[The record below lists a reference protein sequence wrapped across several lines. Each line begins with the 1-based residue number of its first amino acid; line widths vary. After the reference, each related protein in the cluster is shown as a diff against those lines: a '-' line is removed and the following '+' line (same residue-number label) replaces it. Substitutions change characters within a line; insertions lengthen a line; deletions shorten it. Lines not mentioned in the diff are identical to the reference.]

1 MYDED
6 YDDPGADQE
15 WLLREVAR
23 DRLAGRLSIH
33 YDWLIDEQPELWAR
47 VWAEEEAAHDAAVAQ
62 VAEVEEIVAELAPR
76 IGDELAVPTEV
87 EQVRQ
92 VRERLGRKFE
102 VGDLTVGLKQ
112 FARSWVEGLGTR
124 DEKFSPEMS
133 TFLVSVKTSFDRRGT
148 LTDGQAKA
156 VLNIATAAKP
166 EWMVEKERRE
176 QEQIA
181 AHDQI
186 ERAPEITEGMYVHD
200 GEIYKVQRAVHGSG
214 RLYAK
219 VLVVHDQNF
228 DFQHG
233 MTGGNATF
241 EFAKGMVYKLK
252 PEEKMTLEQAAEY
265 GRLYGVCCV
274 CGATLT
280 DEDSI
285 AAGIG
290 PICAS
295 KGWW

>member
-1 MYDED
+1 MTSVYEED
-6 YDDPGADQE
+6 YDDPETDQE
-15 WLLREVAR
+15 WLLREVAK
-23 DRLAGRLSIH
+23 DRLNGRVTH
-33 YDWLIDEQPELWAR
+33 TYDWLIDEQPEMWAR
-47 VWAEEEAAHDAAVAQ
+47 VWAEEEAAHTAAVQQ
-62 VAEVEEIVAELAPR
+62 VEAMEEMVAELAPR
-76 IGDELAVPTEV
+76 IGDELAVPDEV
-87 EQVRQ
+87 EQVRAI
-92 VRERLGRKFE
+92 RERLGRKFE

-112 FARSWVEGLGTR
+112 FARKWVEELGTR

-133 TFLVSVKTSFDRRGT
+133 TFLVSVKQSFDRRGT
-148 LTDGQAKA
+148 LSDGQAKA

-166 EWMVEKERRE
+166 EWMVEKEQRE
-176 QEQIA
+176 QQQLA
-181 AHDQI
+181 AHDQTRRD
-186 ERAPEITEGMYVHD
+186 EVPQITEGMYVHD
-200 GEIYKVQRAVHGSG
+200 GRIYKVQHAVHGSG

-219 VLVVHDQNF
+219 ELTES
-228 DFQHG
+228 G
-233 MTGGNATF
+233 F
-241 EFAKGMVYKLK
+241 EFAKGMVYKLS

-290 PICAS
+290 PVCAG